1 MDNSS
6 LFLNQGTVIK
16 TTGSWHTV
24 SDGNRIILC
33 KMRGKFREKDTRLT
47 NPVAVG
53 DVVGVETDAHGN
65 STIISIEPRK
75 NYIIR
80 RSSNLSKEAHIIAS
94 NIDQALLMISLAM
107 PATPYEFIDRFLL
120 SAEAYHIPVIIV
132 VNKTDLLTEESE
144 TLLRSLLQAY
154 RFAGYTCLE
163 ISVRENLGIEKV
175 MAVMQHKTSLLA
187 GNSGVGKS
195 SLVNL
200 ICPGLQLKIMD
211 ISAAH
216 KTGRHATTYAE
227 MIPLPFGGSIIDT
240 PGIRGFGIVDI
251 EKNEIGLYFTDIFR
265 ISQDCSFHNCTHIHE
280 PGCAVRQAVEKGIL
294 AFSRYQSYSNIFLD
308 RNEKYRTG

>member
-1 MDNSS
+1 
-6 LFLNQGTVIK
+6 LNKGTVIK

-24 SDGNRIILC
+24 RDGNRIILC
-33 KMRGKFREKDTRLT
+33 KMRGKFREKELKLT
-47 NPVAVG
+47 NPLAVG
-53 DVVGVETDAHGN
+53 DFVAYETDSHGN
-65 STIISIEPRK
+65 SIITGIEPRK

-94 NIDQALLMISLAM
+94 NIDQALLMVTLVM
-107 PATPYEFIDRFLL
+107 PATPLEFIDRFLL
-120 SAEAYHIPVIIV
+120 SAEAYHIPVVIV
-132 VNKTDLLTEESE
+132 VNKTDLLKEESI
-144 TLLRSLLQAY
+144 TSLRSVLQTY

-163 ISVRENLGIEKV
+163 ISVKDKSGIEPLIELI
-175 MAVMQHKTSLLA
+175 QHKTSLLA

-195 SLVNL
+195 SLINL

-240 PGIRGFGIVDI
+240 PGIRGFGIIDI

-265 ISQDCSFHNCTHIHE
+265 ISQDCSFYNCTHIHE
-280 PGCAVRQAVEKGIL
+280 PGCAVRKAVENGVL
-294 AFSRYQSYSNIFLD
+294 ASSRYQSYSNIFLD
-308 RNEKYRTG
+308 RNEKYRIG